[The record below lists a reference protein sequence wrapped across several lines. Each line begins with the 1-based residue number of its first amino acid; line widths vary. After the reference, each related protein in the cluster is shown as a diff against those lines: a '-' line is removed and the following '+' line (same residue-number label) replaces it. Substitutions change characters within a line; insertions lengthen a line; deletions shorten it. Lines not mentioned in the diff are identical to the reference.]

1 MAWTFNWEENGPRPI
16 FKWKSTLF
24 INEKLFLLNQQ
35 QKEETYGLKQI
46 QDIDYNN
53 LTYNMD
59 LIEK

>member
-1 MAWTFNWEENGPRPI
+1 MLI

-35 QKEETYGLKQI
+35 QKENSDLKQI

-59 LIEK
+59 FVEK

>member
-1 MAWTFNWEENGPRPI
+1 MLI

-35 QKEETYGLKQI
+35 QKEENSDLKQI

-59 LIEK
+59 FVEK